1 MRLDKYLKQTRII
14 KRRTVAKDI
23 SAAGKV
29 IVEGKT
35 VKPAYTVKVG
45 DVLDIYLGD
54 YILFVKV
61 LSVDEK
67 IVRINPEKCF
77 EIIRKSLNAN

>member
-77 EIIRKSLNAN
+77 EIIGKSLNAN